1 LIADKSRFHLFGAEE
16 EDDDDELGDKGS
28 WMHDSTVSVQD
39 SDDDGQECHSVVML
53 LSKSN

>member
-1 LIADKSRFHLFGAEE
+1 LIAEKSRFHLFGAE
-16 EDDDDELGDKGS
+16 DDDDDDALLDKGS

-39 SDDDGQECHSVVML
+39 SDDDGQEFHNVVML